1 MTAQQLSGSLE
12 AYVKSVS
19 TRKVDDLVKA
29 LGIDGIS
36 KSEVS
41 RLCKAAS
48 WRSSRSSLK
57 YYRFRAVRRSPRSP
71 HT

>member
-1 MTAQQLSGSLE
+1 MVE
-12 AYVKSVS
+12 AYVKGVS

-41 RLCKAAS
+41 RLSRCSTK
-48 WRSSRSSLK
+48 RSRRFGTGRLSRS
-57 YYRFRAVRRSPRSP
+57 AP
-71 HT
+71 T